1 MELKKGDKIICITD
15 AYKDFTK
22 GKEYEIFNIDLGDIS
37 VKNDYGVS
45 ITFLSFH
52 NNFKLKE
59 ETEELQPHSFCETP
73 EEKCT
78 LGYCDENG
86 CMNRKRVLVEPE
98 LNVAYKETEGK
109 LHYELDF
116 EFITQMA
123 ERMASNKKEGKYSMY
138 NWMKPMNKTD
148 LINLIQAQYRH
159 AMDLMN
165 FKFDDDG
172 RPYGTLEAFSNN
184 AMMINYQLKNY
195 FKDYKFSKEDL
206 LELSD
211 KKKGKFKGILSNFK
225 EENEFKNG
233 DKFKFKNKNEQY
245 VFIGKVND
253 LWFGK
258 LRELAIYRKDNN
270 LSSTMLQP
278 YKDFIKEIQVSPSSK
293 INTTDSTGLLT
304 EEK

>member
-1 MELKKGDKIICITD
+1 MIPRFIHEQLIDNCDRLVEKFKKLENMELKKGDKIICNNDNIEG
-15 AYKDFTK
+15 FTN
-22 GKEYEIFNIDLGDIS
+22 GEEYEINNLEGNMIEVISSHELRKRFLKTGFNR
-37 VKNDYGVS
+37 Y
-45 ITFLSFH
+45 
-52 NNFKLKE
+52 FKLKE
-59 ETEELQPHSFCETP
+59 ETET
-73 EEKCT
+73 
-78 LGYCDENG
+78 
-86 CMNRKRVLVEPE
+86 
-98 LNVAYKETEGK
+98 AYKETEGK

-138 NWMKPMNKTD
+138 NWMKPMSKTD

-184 AMMINYQLKNY
+184 AMMINYQLKTY

-225 EENEFKNG
+225 EE
-233 DKFKFKNKNEQY
+233 
-245 VFIGKVND
+245 
-253 LWFGK
+253 
-258 LRELAIYRKDNN
+258 
-270 LSSTMLQP
+270 
-278 YKDFIKEIQVSPSSK
+278 IQVSPSTK